1 MKAIIMSEI
10 INDISKH
17 LKVSESEAAFRTGLD
32 NVKDFLVRV
41 ILILVWIVMYMFYME
56 NRNHKP
62 ESLLRVKNPQS
73 RVKSKFGSLN
83 KSVGYKGQPKCNKS
97 YFFKRLLK
105 AMSSV
110 PQSKKPTCIH
120 VLIYTI
126 LIFKIS

>member
-32 NVKDFLVRV
+32 NVKDFFVRV

-73 RVKSKFGSLN
+73 QVKSKFGSLN
-83 KSVGYKGQPKCNKS
+83 KSVQWATRVNPSVTNLT
-97 YFFKRLLK
+97 FFK
-105 AMSSV
+105 AFEG
-110 PQSKKPTCIH
+110 H
-120 VLIYTI
+120 V
-126 LIFKIS
+126 